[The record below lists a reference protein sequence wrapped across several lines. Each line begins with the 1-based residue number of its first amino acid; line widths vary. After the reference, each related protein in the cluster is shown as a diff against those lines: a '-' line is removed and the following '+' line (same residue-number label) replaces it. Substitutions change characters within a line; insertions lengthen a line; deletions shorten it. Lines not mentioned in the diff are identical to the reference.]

1 MAGGFFLY
9 STQQSGLFGLV
20 LMVESFLK
28 YLQFEKRYSPK
39 TVISYETDLT
49 QFEQFLTEQYD
60 GIKAEE
66 ANYGLARSWIVQLV
80 EQKLGATSINRKIAC
95 LRSYYKFLMRQ
106 GLIEIDPMQKIKV
119 LKSPKKLPHF
129 VNESDTVKLL
139 DNVVFSADHEGLR
152 DQLILELFY
161 GTGMRLSEL
170 INLKENRVNI
180 SDRTL
185 RVLGKRNKERVIP
198 FTSHLATLITNYI
211 RVRNKEITLHDHGL
225 LFVTQTGEPLY
236 PMLVNR
242 VVKKYMKLFTSVEKK
257 SPHVLRHT
265 YATHLL
271 NKGAEIN
278 AVKDLLGHSSLAATQ
293 VYTHNSMDKLK
304 KVFEQAHPKA

>member
-1 MAGGFFLY
+1 
-9 STQQSGLFGLV
+9 
-20 LMVESFLK
+20 MVDSFLK

-39 TVISYETDLT
+39 TIISYETDLR
-49 QFEQFLTEQYD
+49 QFEDFLIRQFD
-60 GIKAEE
+60 GATTIE
-66 ANYGLARSWIVQLV
+66 ASYGLIRSWIVQLV
-80 EQKLGATSINRKIAC
+80 DDKLGATSVNRKIAC

-106 GLIEIDPMQKIKV
+106 GALEKDPMQKIKI

-129 VNESDTVKLL
+129 VNETDTVKLL
-139 DNVVFSADHEGLR
+139 DNVMFIETHEGLR

-170 INLKENRVNI
+170 INLKENRINT

-198 FTSHLATLITNYI
+198 FTTHLGVLIEKYI
-211 RVRNKEITLHDHGL
+211 VIRNKEIAKKDHGYL
-225 LFVTQTGEPLY
+225 LITQSGDQLY
-236 PMLVNR
+236 PVLVNR
-242 VVKKYMKLFTSVEKK
+242 VVKKYMTLFTSVEKK

-293 VYTHNSMDKLK
+293 VYTHNSIEKLK